1 MATSASTTRRHQSAT
16 NAKQRQEQQVEE
28 TRMGGTTTTTSTT
41 TTSTTGGGGDPATK
55 PTLEEQLDKA
65 EYAVRKS
72 KYAAAQV
79 HYWWRQHLFRLS
91 LLVFLLSFHQARRPS
106 EACIQNIK
114 VRTEK
119 STVVLTCSMSMF
131 LACLCSPSQ
140 LNPCNAVGDISV
152 CDVLPIGLCVESS
165 PQTKGL

>member
-16 NAKQRQEQQVEE
+16 NAKQRQEQHVEE
-28 TRMGGTTTTTSTT
+28 TKIGSTT
-41 TTSTTGGGGDPATK
+41 TPTLTSPTTGSGGSGDPTTK

-91 LLVFLLSFHQARRPS
+91 LLVFLLCFHQARRPS
-106 EACIQNIK
+106 AACIQNIK
-114 VRTEK
+114 VRKENE
-119 STVVLTCSMSMF
+119 
-131 LACLCSPSQ
+131 Q
-140 LNPCNAVGDISV
+140 
-152 CDVLPIGLCVESS
+152 
-165 PQTKGL
+165 